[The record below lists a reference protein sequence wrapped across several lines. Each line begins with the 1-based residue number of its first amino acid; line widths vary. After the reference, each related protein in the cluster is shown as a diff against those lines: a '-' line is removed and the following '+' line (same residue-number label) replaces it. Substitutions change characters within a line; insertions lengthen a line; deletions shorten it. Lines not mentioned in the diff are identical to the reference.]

1 MPVFHDRVGICGPV
15 LQGECMNNIPP
26 KKYFNKIKYLEEI
39 SGLHAVSDEA
49 RDAAIYV
56 THFKPRDAEP
66 IMTRM
71 TARRLTPAATAA
83 AGTVR

>member
-1 MPVFHDRVGICGPV
+1 
-15 LQGECMNNIPP
+15 MNNTPL
-26 KKYFNKIKYLEEI
+26 KKYFSKIKYLEEI
-39 SGLHAVSDEA
+39 YGLHAVSDEA

-56 THFKPRDAEP
+56 THFKPRDAEH

>member
-1 MPVFHDRVGICGPV
+1 
-15 LQGECMNNIPP
+15 MNNIPQR
-26 KKYFNKIKYLEEI
+26 KYFNKIKYLEEI
-39 SGLHAVSDEA
+39 PGLHVVSGEA

>member
-1 MPVFHDRVGICGPV
+1 MPVFHDRVGICGLV
-15 LQGECMNNIPP
+15 LPGECMNNILP
-26 KKYFNKIKYLEEI
+26 KNYFNKINYLSEI
-39 SGLHAVSDEA
+39 SGLRTVSDEA

-56 THFKPRDAEP
+56 THFKPRDAEH